1 MTFIKIILVP
11 NVMYLGAVHRNIL
24 MKTMYLNG
32 MNADLND
39 ISIPWNEN
47 EIEFVIS
54 HYQIQK
60 KMYKCMCIH
69 SDFTFSNQKLST
81 FLLRKFR
88 NNPKL

>member
-1 MTFIKIILVP
+1 
-11 NVMYLGAVHRNIL
+11 MYLGAVHRNIL

-54 HYQIQK
+54 YYQIQK
-60 KMYKCMCIH
+60 NVEFMCIH

-81 FLLRKFR
+81 FLLRKFG

>member
-32 MNADLND
+32 MNADLNGV
-39 ISIPWNEN
+39 SVPWNEN

-54 HYQIQK
+54 HYQIEK
-60 KMYKCMCIH
+60 NVKMHVCSQQFHIFK
-69 SDFTFSNQKLST
+69 SKTSNFNSSKIS
-81 FLLRKFR
+81 K
-88 NNPKL
+88 